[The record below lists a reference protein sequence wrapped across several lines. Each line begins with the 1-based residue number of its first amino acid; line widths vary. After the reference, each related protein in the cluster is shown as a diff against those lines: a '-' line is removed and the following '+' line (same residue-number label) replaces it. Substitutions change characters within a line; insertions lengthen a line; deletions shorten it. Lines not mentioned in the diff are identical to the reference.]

1 MDTRRIGSLTVS
13 AIGLG
18 CNNFGMGLDYPRSEA
33 VIHAAL
39 DAGITFLDTADIYG
53 GTNSE
58 AFIGRALAGR
68 RQGVVLATKFGM
80 AVDDRRKG
88 AKPAYVR
95 QAIEDSLRRLATDRI
110 DLYQLHQPDPATP
123 ISDTL
128 GALNGLVVAGQIR
141 EIGCSNF
148 SAAQLREGQA
158 TVAPGSARFVSVQ
171 NEYSLFHREP
181 EREVLAECERLGLS
195 FVPYFPLASGLLTGK
210 YSRGVPAM
218 EGTRLFQAWAAS
230 RFLTDDRLER
240 VERLRRFAESR
251 GHTLLELAISW
262 LLRPRRRLSH
272 RRRDQ
277 SRPGARKHPGLVL
290 APDRRRARGDRP
302 NHAGRVLILKATCV
316 DAARPTCLRT
326 CERSTVGTSARGASS
341 PRKGPCPPIRH
352 RQRRTFFQA

>member
-39 DAGITFLDTADIYG
+39 DAGMTFLDTADIYG

-88 AKPAYVR
+88 AKPAYIR
-95 QAIEDSLRRLATDRI
+95 QAIKDSLRRLATDRI

-123 ISDTL
+123 ISETL
-128 GALNGLVVAGQIR
+128 GALNDLVMAGKVR

-148 SAAQLREGQA
+148 SAAQLREA
-158 TVAPGSARFVSVQ
+158 HAAVASGAARFVSVQ
-171 NEYSLFHREP
+171 NEYSLLHREP
-181 EREVLAECERLGLS
+181 EREVLAECERLGMA

-210 YSRGVPAM
+210 YSRGVPAP
-218 EGTRLFQAWAAS
+218 EGTRLHQAWAAN

-240 VERLRRFAESR
+240 VEGLRRFAQSVGR
-251 GHTLLELAISW
+251 TLLELAMSW
-262 LLRPRRRLSH
+262 LLRRPIVASVIAGATSP
-272 RRRDQ
+272 DQ
-277 SRPGARKHPGLVL
+277 V
-290 APDRRRARGDRP
+290 RA
-302 NHAGRVLILKATCV
+302 NIQ
-316 DAARPTCLRT
+316 
-326 CERSTVGTSARGASS
+326 ASS
-341 PRKGPCPPIRH
+341 WRLTDEELAEIDQIAP
-352 RQRRTFFQA
+352 TAS